1 MNSFR
6 AGHRLGRYLVLVL
19 LCGLLGACGL
29 PQVKAIDRLFLKVNL
44 TFLDATELPA
54 QQFDKTPV
62 GGLSAIT
69 YDRQRDRY
77 YVLSDD
83 RSDQA
88 PARFYT
94 LQIDLD
100 MTQPDAPAFG
110 PITIEAVT
118 SLQNE
123 LGDPYAPGS
132 LDPEGIALTPQDTL
146 WISSEGVSRD
156 GIEPF
161 ISEFELATGRW
172 RRSLPI
178 PQRFRPHTK
187 GKQVLGIRDNLGFE
201 SLTVSPIGTVASQGE
216 PLRLFTATEAALS
229 QDWDPNPPANSE
241 APPRGDRTR
250 LLHYYIGEGPPLLI
264 AEHLYPLDPP
274 PPLALAHG
282 LVELLALDQ
291 GGHFLALERSFG
303 GLGFGAKLF
312 QITLGGA
319 SDITPIA
326 SLKDPLPK
334 LTPIRKQ
341 LLLDLSDLDLVL
353 DNLEGMTLG
362 PQLPNGHQSL
372 LLISDNNFSENQ
384 TTQLLLFELSF
395 N

>member
-1 MNSFR
+1 MTILR
-6 AGHRLGRYLVLVL
+6 PGPWWGRWIVLIL

-29 PQVKAIDRLFLKVNL
+29 SQVKAADRLFLDLDL

-54 QQFDKTPV
+54 QRFEETPV
-62 GGLSAIT
+62 GGLSAIA

-77 YVLSDD
+77 YALSDD

-94 LQIDLD
+94 LRIDLD
-100 MTQPDAPAFG
+100 TAQPDAPKWGAV
-110 PITIEAVT
+110 TVEAVT
-118 SLQNE
+118 PLQNE
-123 LGDPYAPGS
+123 LGEPYAPGTIDS
-132 LDPEGIALTPQDTL
+132 EGIALTPQGTV

-156 GIEPF
+156 GIDPF
-161 ISEFELATGRW
+161 ISEFELETGHW

-178 PQRFRPHTK
+178 PQRFRPHTE
-187 GKQVLGIRDNLGFE
+187 GEQSLGIRDNLGFE
-201 SLTVSPIGTVASQGE
+201 PLTVSPIGTVASQGE
-216 PLRLFTATEAALS
+216 PLRLFTASEAALS
-229 QDWDPNPPANSE
+229 QDWDPNPPKDPD
-241 APPRGDRTR
+241 APPRGDRSR
-250 LLHYYIGEGPPLLI
+250 FLHYYIGEGPPLLI

-312 QITLGGA
+312 QIALGGA
-319 SDITPIA
+319 SDTTTIA

-334 LTPIRKQ
+334 LTPIRKE
-341 LLLDLSDLDLVL
+341 LLLDLSDLDLLL
-353 DNLEGMTLG
+353 DNLEGMTFG
-362 PQLPNGHQSL
+362 PKLPNGNQSL
-372 LLISDNNFSENQ
+372 ILVSDNNFSDSQ
-384 TTQLLLFELSF
+384 TTQLLLFELRIR
-395 N
+395 